1 MKPIPAP
8 LSTGVFSRA
17 RARELGVTDAMLEGS
32 RFVRVLP
39 RVWRIADYT
48 MKDHDWVDAARLALP
63 PEAHL
68 TGISRIQACGLDYGP
83 RLPVRF
89 VIEGELHLA
98 FDNVFLH
105 RTKKLPPVDQ
115 LGVVVPAAFISYCA
129 RAHVID
135 AIKVGDWLLH
145 HGWMTIEDVRHLALA
160 ELWRPGSDE
169 AIWILEHLDAAARS
183 LPESETRAVLEF
195 AGLPAPGVNVPIEL
209 EEGLTVIGDLVYE
222 EWGLLVEY
230 EGMQHQQDRAVYSI
244 DVDRYAA
251 LRAHDLRYVQVTKEK
266 LRLARTLAGEVY
278 RLLLAGGYA
287 GDPPTFRGQWELLWV
302 PVRVAVGPRNWSA
315 RRLG

>member
-1 MKPIPAP
+1 MRPIPAA
-8 LSTGVFSRA
+8 LRSGVFTRA

-32 RFVRVLP
+32 RFARVLP
-39 RVWRIADYT
+39 RVWRTADHT
-48 MKDHDWVDAARLALP
+48 MLDDDWVEAARLALP
-63 PEAHL
+63 HDAHL

-105 RTKKLPPVDQ
+105 RTKKLPPVDEV
-115 LGVVVPAAFISYCA
+115 GVVVPAAFISYCA
-129 RAHVID
+129 RALVVD

-145 HGWMTIEDVRHLALA
+145 HGWMTTHAVRQLALA
-160 ELWRPGSDE
+160 ELWRPGADE
-169 AIWILEHLDAAARS
+169 AIWVLEHLDAGARS
-183 LPESETRAVLEF
+183 LPESETRAVLAF
-195 AGLPAPGVNVPIEL
+195 SGLPAPGVNVPVEL

-222 EWGLLVEY
+222 EWGLFVEY

-266 LRLARTLAGEVY
+266 LRHARSLAGEVY
-278 RLLLAGGYA
+278 RQLLLGGYA
-287 GDPPTFRGQWELLWV
+287 GGPPSFRGQWELLRV
-302 PVRVAVGPRNWSA
+302 PVRVAVGPRDWSA